1 MNHVSTRWLNTEKR
15 LERTLMQWDSQELYF
30 LSNFDLDNDPIEN
43 DPDEKTSREKRLVK
57 AVKQPVSKLY
67 VMFVQ
72 SVLPIFDNFNTFLQG
87 EEPLIH
93 ILYHCILHLY
103 GYYFQD
109 LSYLKL
115 CQNQMMC

>member
-1 MNHVSTRWLNTEKR
+1 
-15 LERTLMQWDSQELYF
+15 MQWDSLELYF

-43 DPDEKTSREKRLVK
+43 DPDEKTSRETRLVN

-72 SVLPIFDNFNTFLQG
+72 SVLPILDNFNKFLQG
-87 EEPLIH
+87 EEPLTH
-93 ILYHCILHLY
+93 ILYHCTLRLY

-109 LSYLKL
+109 LS
-115 CQNQMMC
+115 

>member
-1 MNHVSTRWLNTEKR
+1 MH
-15 LERTLMQWDSQELYF
+15 WDSLELYF

-43 DPDEKTSREKRLVK
+43 DPDEKTSRVKRLVS

-87 EEPLIH
+87 EKPLIH
-93 ILYHCILHLY
+93 ILYHCILRLY